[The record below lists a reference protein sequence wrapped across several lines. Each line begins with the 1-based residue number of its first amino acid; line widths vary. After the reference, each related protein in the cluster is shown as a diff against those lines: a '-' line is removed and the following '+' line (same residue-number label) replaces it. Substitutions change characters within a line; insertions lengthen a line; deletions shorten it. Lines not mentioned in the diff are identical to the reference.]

1 MTRGGKNHIDS
12 SQGWPSSNFP
22 SVPYSG
28 LARLSERLVHELLQL
43 PSFHQLVQMI
53 TQSSTVFDSVPSV
66 LMVLAVKT
74 LITLGWISSHF
85 IRSLE
90 IRFILNL
97 LKDLIHRFL
106 NTELTI
112 CVLAIDD
119 WLANSLLVRL

>member
-1 MTRGGKNHIDS
+1 M
-12 SQGWPSSNFP
+12 
-22 SVPYSG
+22 
-28 LARLSERLVHELLQL
+28 HELLQL

-53 TQSSTVFDSVPSV
+53 TQSSIVFGSVPSV
-66 LMVLAVKT
+66 LMVLVVKT

-112 CVLAIDD
+112 CVLAVDD